1 MASVIAKNLI
11 GKNMGTVFVSNRT
24 FSRAAELADELGGTA
39 VRMDMMVDAMH
50 DSDLVLVA
58 TGAPHT
64 VLHRPAVEKAMEGR
78 RDRKL
83 LVIDV
88 SMPHNVDEDIT
99 DVRNV
104 ELDNLD
110 SLQSIA

>member
-1 MASVIAKNLI
+1 
-11 GKNMGTVFVSNRT
+11 
-24 FSRAAELADELGGTA
+24 
-39 VRMDMMVDAMH
+39 MMVDAMH